1 MNLYHLQAYP
11 LTIIIFCLEETYGNN
26 ILFCKWNV
34 RSGPPASKL
43 EQNSLYYQGIL
54 LLILA
59 YLQHIPC
66 TQVKFE
72 KDLQKNMRCFKYEL
86 ETPLALVDQ
95 WELPRPMGLISLM
108 RKKFGRRNL
117 EQNFEKNT
125 WHIFR
130 RSVNYIYICSDSQ
143 QKSDCR
149 EEKKA
154 FTSRLLKTNYDQAQV
169 KAQ

>member
-1 MNLYHLQAYP
+1 
-11 LTIIIFCLEETYGNN
+11 
-26 ILFCKWNV
+26 
-34 RSGPPASKL
+34 
-43 EQNSLYYQGIL
+43 
-54 LLILA
+54 
-59 YLQHIPC
+59 
-66 TQVKFE
+66 
-72 KDLQKNMRCFKYEL
+72 MRCFKYEL

-95 WELPRPMGLISLM
+95 WELPRPIGLISRM

-149 EEKKA
+149 EEKKEGKKGIYEQA
-154 FTSRLLKTNYDQAQV
+154 FEN
-169 KAQ
+169 